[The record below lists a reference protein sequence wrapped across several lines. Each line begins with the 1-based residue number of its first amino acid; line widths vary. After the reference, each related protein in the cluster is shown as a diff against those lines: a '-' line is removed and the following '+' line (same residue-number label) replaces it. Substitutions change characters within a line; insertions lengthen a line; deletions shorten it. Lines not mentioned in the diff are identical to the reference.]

1 MKAEIPFLM
10 KTSINWI
17 NKRKIEKR
25 KDKIFIENFDK
36 FDKEQKDL
44 LKMATEQ
51 VIDQFKSRGTTQEEK
66 KKAEFCFYPVESF

>member
-51 VIDQFKSRGTTQEEK
+51 VID
-66 KKAEFCFYPVESF
+66 